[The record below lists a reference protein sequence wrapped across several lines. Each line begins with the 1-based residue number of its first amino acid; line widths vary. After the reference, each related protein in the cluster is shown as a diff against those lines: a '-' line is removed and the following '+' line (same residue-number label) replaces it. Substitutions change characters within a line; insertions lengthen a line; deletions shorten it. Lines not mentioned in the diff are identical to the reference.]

1 MKQKQN
7 QITSLRIKW
16 YIQYIACICCVML
29 VAISNS
35 VIFAQS
41 NKKIKAVNNLEANK
55 TINSSTSSSTKVPYM
70 LEINED
76 SARNG
81 AVITLAVNAITI
93 IRCPEEPVN
102 FYLGSTIGIDA
113 FQAAE
118 FDKELG
124 RNEIY
129 VRPRI
134 AGTHTNLVIEFASGP
149 MVIYFKVLE
158 LKNGNNAGDFTG
170 EVVIKNI
177 YYKDKLADT
186 EKQLLA
192 SNEEN
197 TSLKTKI
204 AELEKQLQ
212 EKVSAACQEDKL
224 TTLRLIE
231 DSIVFVSEKNTVQ
244 QGSVRISQVGRVQ
257 RVKTGFVISFALEN
271 RSKDFLSLD
280 QLTSPSG
287 NILTTWAL
295 PKRLSPK
302 ATTKTSLLIETEDL
316 KEIPS
321 EITFLVSGTPLK
333 LKPSY

>member
-1 MKQKQN
+1 MKQKQK
-7 QITSLRIKW
+7 QITLLKIEW
-16 YIQYIACICCVML
+16 YIKYITCIYCVML
-29 VAISNS
+29 VATSNS
-35 VIFAQS
+35 FIFAQS

-55 TINSSTSSSTKVPYM
+55 TISTSSSTKVPYM

-102 FYLGSTIGIDA
+102 FYLGSSIGIDA

-287 NILTTWAL
+287 NVLTTWAL

-316 KEIPS
+316 KQIPS
-321 EITFLVSGTPLK
+321 EITFLVSGTPLN